1 MSEWFSQIRI
11 YATALS
17 SEQYMSVCCASFR
30 CTVGYTMHG
39 DPCGHKIGFPVK
51 YSSNYVPGA
60 WWIIVLLRQ
69 RATGV
74 HKEVFPS
81 YHVFGCSTRQQFS
94 SPLDLM
100 VSIFQ

>member
-51 YSSNYVPGA
+51 YSGNYVPGA

-81 YHVFGCSTRQQFS
+81 PTMSLAAVRDSNSVALWT
-94 SPLDLM
+94 
-100 VSIFQ
+100 